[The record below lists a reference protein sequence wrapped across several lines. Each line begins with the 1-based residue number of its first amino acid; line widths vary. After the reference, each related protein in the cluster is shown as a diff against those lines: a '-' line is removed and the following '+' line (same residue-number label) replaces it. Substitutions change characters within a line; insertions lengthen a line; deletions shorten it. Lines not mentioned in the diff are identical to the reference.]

1 MRINTNLKTLTH
13 KEIRQIVDKTIG
25 ICEVKFGVNKRKGYC
40 KVIVKAQSKND
51 DFLKYGEYQPDTHTI
66 IVFKNNCKNVN
77 DLIETTLH
85 EYTHTLQP
93 VASKYFKMLKK
104 YGYENHPME
113 IEAIE
118 NEKYCKEVWKL
129 IKQSGDGSPIYLG
142 SNPTRNGDRT
152 DDRFESCPD
161 YKYSVT
167 NT

>member
-13 KEIRQIVDKTIG
+13 KEIRHIVDKTIG
-25 ICEVKFGVNKRKGYC
+25 FCVVKFGVNKRKGYC

-129 IKQSGDGSPIYLG
+129 IK
-142 SNPTRNGDRT
+142 
-152 DDRFESCPD
+152 
-161 YKYSVT
+161 
-167 NT
+167 